1 VSDDTRADD
10 APDADSTDSTLRT
23 EFTIAGPVPV
33 PAETASTETTP
44 IDSGDVDLR
53 DRVIADAGAVSD
65 SPPTYPSQ
73 PGQTGLTGLTGL
85 AGRPGQGRQG
95 VDGVTPGGTIVIE
108 DGVIP
113 RRLRRPLD
121 LARLALA
128 LLLAAAAVALGWFAT
143 GTATG
148 LEEDLAGGARLLPD
162 GVVLVLNII
171 GGIGTLLLPIG
182 GAIALIVRRRVRQLF
197 DALVALLVAAVVLTG
212 ASILVSEF
220 GDARLLITLT
230 GSANPNNAA
239 TTPILGGLLAFIT
252 ASRLMSRRPWN
263 VLSSLVMGSL
273 IIVAILSAT
282 IAVAGLGA
290 SLAIGW
296 ALGLAVRYA
305 FGTPTTRPSGVE
317 VADALD
323 RGGFPVVMLR
333 AQESTKRGRR
343 YTGTTRRGE
352 TLQITV
358 LDRDL
363 EGAGLARSIWT
374 SLRLREEPGNS
385 TFNMR
390 RALEH
395 AALVSYAGQAAGAP
409 EPQLLL
415 ASEVGPD
422 SCVLAY
428 QHIEATR
435 FSELP
440 EVTDSDLTGAWKAVR
455 ALHEHQIS
463 HRSLNADH
471 FLRAADG
478 TVWLIGHDTGGVAAS
493 DVSMRIDV
501 AETLCTLAMLSDV
514 DRAVDTGRSVLGLDR
529 LSRALP
535 ALQPVAL
542 SRTTRSQM
550 RKHKGLMVS
559 LRDRLVEIRPGAD
572 EETIQ
577 FERIKPR
584 TLILVVVGT
593 IAGYVLLS
601 QLAQVDLVTLVTTAD
616 WRWIVAASVLSIL
629 TFFGSAWSLSG
640 FVPEKLRLTRTLMA
654 QVAGKFAVLVSPP
667 TLGSVAINVRYLQ
680 KSGLHPALAAASVG
694 VTSVMTFIVHILLL
708 LGFTIAAGTATD
720 FTFDPPRSA
729 VIIVGALA
737 VVVLAL
743 LAVPRVRKEITRR
756 IRPLI
761 QEVVPRLIT
770 VAQRPAKLTEGIGGI
785 LLLNLSYIAVLFAC
799 VQAFGG
805 TLSVVAVAVVYLAGA
820 TIGQAAP
827 TPGGLGAVE
836 AVLSAGLT
844 AAGLDAGTAVSAVLL
859 FRLITFWVPTVPGYL
874 ALNKLTRDGL
884 L

>member
-1 VSDDTRADD
+1 MSDDTRADEASD
-10 APDADSTDSTLRT
+10 ADSTLRT
-23 EFTIAGPVPV
+23 EFTIAGPLPV
-33 PAETASTETTP
+33 PTEAAP
-44 IDSGDVDLR
+44 VDKDDQDLR
-53 DRVIADAGAVSD
+53 SRVIADAGALSD
-65 SPPTYPSQ
+65 FPRKSSSL
-73 PGQTGLTGLTGL
+73 PGVDGLSGH
-85 AGRPGQGRQG
+85 GRQG
-95 VDGVTPGGTIVIE
+95 VDGVTPSGTIVIE

-128 LLLAAAAVALGWFAT
+128 LLLGAGAVALGWFAT

-162 GVVLVLNII
+162 GVVLILNVI

-182 GAIALIVRRRVRQLF
+182 GAIALIMRRRVRQLF

-212 ASILVSEF
+212 VSVLVSEF

-263 VLSSLVMGSL
+263 VLSALVMGSL

-282 IAVAGLGA
+282 IAVAGLGV

-296 ALGLAVRYA
+296 ALGLTVRYA

-374 SLRLREEPGNS
+374 SMRLREEPGNA

-428 QHIEATR
+428 QHIEGTR

-440 EVTDSDLTGAWKAVR
+440 ELTDSDLTGAWKAVR

-463 HRSLNADH
+463 HRSLTADH
-471 FLRAADG
+471 FLRTEDG
-478 TVWLIGHDTGGVAAS
+478 SVWLIGHDAGGVAAS

-501 AETLCTLAMLSDV
+501 AETLCTLAMLTDV
-514 DRAVDTGRSVLGLDR
+514 ERAVEAGRSVLGLDR
-529 LSRALP
+529 LTRALP

-542 SRTTRSQM
+542 SRPTRSQL

-559 LRDRLVEIRPGAD
+559 LRDRLVEIRPGAG

-601 QLAQVDLVTLVTTAD
+601 QLASVDLVTLIQTAD
-616 WRWIVAASVLSIL
+616 WRWIAAAIAFSLL
-629 TFFGSAWSLSG
+629 TYFGSAWALSG
-640 FVPEKLRLTRTLMA
+640 FVPEKLRLSRTLMA
-654 QVAGKFAVLVSPP
+654 QIAGDFATLVSPP
-667 TLGSVAINVRYLQ
+667 TLGSIAINVRYLQ

-694 VTSVMTFIVHILLL
+694 VSGVVTFVVHIALL
-708 LGFTIAAGTATD
+708 LGFTIAAGTAAD
-720 FTFDPPRSA
+720 FTFDPPRAA

-737 VVVLAL
+737 VIVLAL
-743 LAVPRVRKEITRR
+743 LTVPWVRKQIMSRL
-756 IRPLI
+756 RPLLK
-761 QEVVPRLIT
+761 EVVPRLVT
-770 VAQRPAKLTEGIGGI
+770 VAQRPMKLLEGIGGI
-785 LLLNLSYIAVLFAC
+785 VLLNLAYIAVLFAC
-799 VQAFGG
+799 VAAFGG
-805 TLSVVAVAVVYLAGA
+805 SMSIAVIAVVYLAGA

-859 FRLITFWVPTVPGYL
+859 FRLVTFWAPTIPGYI
-874 ALNKLTRDGL
+874 ALNKLTREGL

>member
-1 VSDDTRADD
+1 MSDEKRPED
-10 APDADSTDSTLRT
+10 ADSTLRT
-23 EFTIAGPVPV
+23 EFTIAGPLPV
-33 PAETASTETTP
+33 PAPETAEAELEP
-44 IDSGDVDLR
+44 DLR
-53 DRVIADAGAVSD
+53 HRALADAVSD
-65 SPPTYPSQ
+65 SPPAYPAG
-73 PGQTGLTGLTGL
+73 PGHPD
-85 AGRPGQGRQG
+85 GRPTG

-128 LLLAAAAVALGWFAT
+128 LALAAGAVALGWFAT

-148 LEEDLAGGARLLPD
+148 LEEDLAGGARLLPNA
-162 GVVLVLNII
+162 VVLVLNII

-182 GAIALIVRRRVRQLF
+182 GAIALIIRRRVRQLF

-212 ASILVSEF
+212 LSILVSEF
-220 GDARLLITLT
+220 GDTRLLITLT
-230 GSANPNNAA
+230 GSADPNNAA
-239 TTPILGGLLAFIT
+239 TTPTLGGLLAFIT
-252 ASRLMSRRPWN
+252 ASRLMTRRPWN
-263 VLSSLVMGSL
+263 VVSSLVMGSL

-296 ALGLAVRYA
+296 AIGLAVRYG
-305 FGTPTTRPSGVE
+305 FGTPTTRPSGAE

-323 RGGFPVVMLR
+323 RGGLPVTMLR
-333 AQESTKRGRR
+333 AQESTRRGRR
-343 YTGTTRRGE
+343 YTATTRSGE

-363 EGAGLARSIWT
+363 EGAGLANALWT

-385 TFNMR
+385 AFNMR

-409 EPQLLL
+409 EPRLLL

-428 QHIEATR
+428 QHLDGDR
-435 FSELP
+435 FSDLTQ
-440 EVTDSDLTGAWKAVR
+440 VADSDLTGAWRAIR

-463 HRSLNADH
+463 HRSINSEHL
-471 FLRAADG
+471 LRSTDG
-478 TVWLIGHDTGGVAAS
+478 SVWLIGHDTGGVAAS

-501 AETLCTLAMLSDV
+501 AEMLCTLAMLTDV
-514 DRAVDTGRSVLGLDR
+514 DRAIETGRAVLGLDGIT
-529 LSRALP
+529 RALP

-550 RKHKGLMVS
+550 RKHKGLMVT

-577 FERIKPR
+577 FERVKPR
-584 TLILVVVGT
+584 TVIMVVVGT

-616 WRWIVAASVLSIL
+616 WRWILAAIVFSLL
-629 TFFGSAWSLSG
+629 TYFGSAWSLSG
-640 FVPEKLRLTRTLMA
+640 FVPEKLKLSRTLMA
-654 QVAGKFAVLVSPP
+654 QVAGDFATLVSPP
-667 TLGSVAINVRYLQ
+667 TLGSIAINVRYLQ

-694 VTSVMTFIVHILLL
+694 VSGVMTFVVHIFLL
-708 LGFTIAAGTATD
+708 LGFTIAAGTAAD
-720 FTFDPPRSA
+720 FTFDPPRFA
-729 VIIVGALA
+729 VIAVGALA
-737 VVVLAL
+737 VIVLAL
-743 LAVPRVRKEITRR
+743 LTVPRVRKMIVRR

-761 QEVVPRLIT
+761 KEVVPRLIT
-770 VAQRPAKLTEGIGGI
+770 VAQRPAKLVEGIGGI
-785 LLLNLSYIAVLFAC
+785 LLLNLSYIAVIVAC
-799 VQAFGG
+799 VKAFGG
-805 TLSVVAVAVVYLAGA
+805 SLGIAVIAVVYLAGA

-859 FRLITFWVPTVPGYL
+859 FRLVTFWAPTVPGYL
-874 ALNKLTRDGL
+874 ALNKLTKDGL

>member
-1 VSDDTRADD
+1 MSNDERPED
-10 APDADSTDSTLRT
+10 ADSTLRT
-23 EFTIAGPVPV
+23 EATIAGPMPVPV
-33 PAETASTETTP
+33 EEP
-44 IDSGDVDLR
+44 DLR
-53 DRVIADAGAVSD
+53 DRVLADASAVSD
-65 SPPTYPSQ
+65 SPPRY
-73 PGQTGLTGLTGL
+73 PGQPVTTSTGVSKVSRGS
-85 AGRPGQGRQG
+85 G

-128 LLLAAAAVALGWFAT
+128 LILAAGSVALGWFAT
-143 GTATG
+143 GTASG
-148 LEEDLAGGARLLPD
+148 LEEDLADGARLLPD
-162 GVVLVLNII
+162 GVVLILNVI

-182 GAIALIVRRRVRQLF
+182 GAIALIIRRRVRQLF
-197 DALVALLVAAVVLTG
+197 DALVALLVAAVVLTSL
-212 ASILVSEF
+212 SILVSEF

-273 IIVAILSAT
+273 IIVAVLSAT
-282 IAVAGLGA
+282 IAIAGLGA

-296 ALGLAVRYA
+296 ALGLAVRYG
-305 FGTPTTRPSGVE
+305 FGTPTTRPSGAE

-333 AQESTKRGRR
+333 AQESTRRGRR
-343 YTGTTRRGE
+343 YTGTTRVGE

-363 EGAGLARSIWT
+363 EGAGLARSLWT

-409 EPQLLL
+409 EPRLLL

-428 QHIEATR
+428 QHIEGTR

-440 EVTDSDLTGAWKAVR
+440 EITDSDLAGAWRAVR
-455 ALHEHQIS
+455 TLHEHQIS
-463 HRSLNADH
+463 HRSLTAEH
-471 FLRAADG
+471 FLRATDG
-478 TVWLIGHDTGGVAAS
+478 CVWLIGHDTGGVASS
-493 DVSMRIDV
+493 DVSLRIDT
-501 AETLCTLAMLSDV
+501 AETLCTLAMLTDV
-514 DRAVDTGRSVLGLDR
+514 DRAVETGRAALGLDG
-529 LSRALP
+529 LSKALP

-542 SRTTRSQM
+542 SRTTRTQL
-550 RKHKGLMVS
+550 RKHKGLMVL

-572 EETIQ
+572 EETIR

-584 TLILVVVGT
+584 TLLLVVVGT
-593 IAGYVLLS
+593 IAGYILLS
-601 QLAQVDLVTLVTTAD
+601 QLAQVDLVTLFATAN
-616 WRWIVAASVLSIL
+616 WWWIAAAFGFSLF
-629 TFFGSAWSLSG
+629 TYFGSAWALSG
-640 FVPEKLRLTRTLMA
+640 FVPEKLRLSRTLMA
-654 QVAGKFAVLVSPP
+654 QIAGDFATLVSPP
-667 TLGSVAINVRYLQ
+667 TLGSIAINVRYLQ

-694 VTSVMTFIVHILLL
+694 VSGVVTFIVHILLL

-743 LAVPRVRKEITRR
+743 LAVPWVRKQIMRR
-756 IRPLI
+756 LGPLLK
-761 QEVVPRLIT
+761 EVVPRLVT
-770 VAQRPAKLTEGIGGI
+770 VAQRPMKLLEGIGGI
-785 LLLNLSYIAVLFAC
+785 VLLNLAYIGVMFAC
-799 VQAFGG
+799 VEAFGG
-805 TLSVVAVAVVYLAGA
+805 SMSIAVIAVVYLAGA

-859 FRLITFWVPTVPGYL
+859 FRLVTFWAPTVPGYV